1 MSISA
6 KLVGRCLL
14 AAYKCFR
21 RPMAWQ
27 LKRMGLR
34 LAGQSRCRL
43 RLEEAVRLVQSMC
56 ARLPVR
62 RARDSTSFAKDS
74 SMFRIDVMRFDRV
87 AGGASRVSGSRWLG
101 TSREAGVQARAS
113 GSARPARSLIGK
125 FVAPTAWGHAHF
137 RTEFSI

>member
-62 RARDSTSFAKDS
+62 RARDSTSFAKDT
-74 SMFRIDVMRFDRV
+74 RC
-87 AGGASRVSGSRWLG
+87 SGSTRCASTAWPAAHHG
-101 TSREAGVQARAS
+101 IGVEVARDEQGGGSPSAGVWL
-113 GSARPARSLIGK
+113 SAAARSLIGK